1 MMALGF
7 WDIEGDQGREGRN
20 ELDEREKGRYGRSEE

>member
-7 WDIEGDQGREGRN
+7 WDIEEDQGREGRN
-20 ELDEREKGRYGRSEE
+20 ELDERKKWKIWKE